1 MMAVS
6 KYLIFGIP
14 NNDIKRDVKN
24 IKRLDN
30 KFWDKTYPHAL
41 YLDGKLLLTLGFAL
55 NWCYF
60 RIRLIAVYRRGWANY
75 IIYTYML

>member
-14 NNDIKRDVKN
+14 NNDIKRDVRT

-41 YLDGKLLLTLGFAL
+41 YLDSKLLLTLGL
-55 NWCYF
+55 RSIDVILELVW
-60 RIRLIAVYRRGWANY
+60 
-75 IIYTYML
+75 